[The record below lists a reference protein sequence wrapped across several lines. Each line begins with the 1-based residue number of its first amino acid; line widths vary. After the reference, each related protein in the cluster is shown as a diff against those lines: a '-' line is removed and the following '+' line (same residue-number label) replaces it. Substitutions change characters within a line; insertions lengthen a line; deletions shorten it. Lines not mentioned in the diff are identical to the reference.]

1 METPKDGKRLVPNK
15 ANNRYGVAELNEL
28 IKANKINKINY
39 PCGNRDALL
48 DMIGVFAQT
57 ELGIPFLIKQNRDT
71 RQRCFN
77 LIFDDEVNET
87 QKVRQLLTIAKLD
100 MVIDALIWVIGNQ
113 KIPALKDWT
122 PTLGMRWQQRASV
135 LISNKQW
142 DSAFWLDSY
151 RTMVQDRVDQS
162 ETVVSKH
169 GDVELPIQAVAIKDV
184 SLEIHK
190 NLLAIDI
197 NGDMKYFQWNELEWF
212 WDKRGNQRGVNAE
225 ILLELTRDLDNCLK
239 ADSQVN
245 HIFGKKRDPQKQ
257 IHSLAKALDK
267 TVFVADKLELKATK
281 RWFHRTDKYGEPRWK
296 PLFRFNSGG
305 LSEVNQ
311 MAKEFAEENA
321 TVNEMA
327 DKILNNND
335 SKLSVDE
342 MISEGIFRHNIKNE
356 QVSNEYQNENV
367 GIEEVWVDKK

>member
-169 GDVELPIQAVAIKDV
+169 GDVELPIQAVAMKDV

-257 IHSLAKALDK
+257 IHS
-267 TVFVADKLELKATK
+267 
-281 RWFHRTDKYGEPRWK
+281 
-296 PLFRFNSGG
+296 
-305 LSEVNQ
+305 
-311 MAKEFAEENA
+311 
-321 TVNEMA
+321 
-327 DKILNNND
+327 
-335 SKLSVDE
+335 
-342 MISEGIFRHNIKNE
+342 
-356 QVSNEYQNENV
+356 
-367 GIEEVWVDKK
+367 